1 VVTEL
6 ITNAYKYAYPNNEAG
21 EIRVHLEKSQA
32 DKAILSVEDD
42 GIGWTGE
49 GAIRGTG
56 AGRGIINDLARGLGS
71 HIIYDDGGRGCRASL
86 EFEI

>member
-1 VVTEL
+1 
-6 ITNAYKYAYPNNEAG
+6 
-21 EIRVHLEKSQA
+21 
-32 DKAILSVEDD
+32 LSVEDD

-49 GAIRGTG
+49 GAIKGTG

-71 HIIYDDGGRGCRASL
+71 HITYDAARRGCRASL

>member
-1 VVTEL
+1 M
-6 ITNAYKYAYPNNEAG
+6 N
-21 EIRVHLEKSQA
+21 S
-32 DKAILSVEDD
+32 DKAVLSVEDD

-71 HIIYDDGGRGCRASL
+71 HITYDAAARGCRASL